1 MPRLPL
7 TCHTIALC
15 IAANWDFGEI
25 IMAWKTLDDMD
36 LAGKRVLVRVDIN
49 VPMEDGRVTDTT
61 RIDRIVPT
69 ITDIVKAGGS
79 PIMLAHFGRP
89 KGQYVPEMSLSP
101 LVPYLNDTFGHEVTF
116 IERPSRE
123 AIDALPATAVVLV
136 ENTRFTAMEEAN
148 DPQMAGFLATLGD
161 IYCNDAFSAAHRAH
175 ASTEGVA
182 KLLPNC
188 AGRLMQAELSAL
200 EAALSTPKRPVVA
213 VVGGAKVSTKL
224 ELLGNLVAKVDHL
237 VIGGGMANTFLAAQ
251 GIDVGKSLCEHD
263 LADTARD
270 ILGKAEAAGCEV
282 VLPSDVVVAREFKAG
297 ADNETVAADACP
309 SDAMILDAGPASV
322 MRIEAILAS
331 AKTLIWN
338 GPLGAFEIEP
348 FNAATNAA
356 AKAAAELSKSGQL
369 ISVAGGGDTVAALN
383 GAGAADDF
391 TYIST
396 AGGAFLEWMEGKTLP
411 GVAAL
416 SA

>member
-1 MPRLPL
+1 
-7 TCHTIALC
+7 
-15 IAANWDFGEI
+15 
-25 IMAWKTLDDMD
+25 MAWKTLDDLD
-36 LAGKRVLVRVDIN
+36 LNGKRVLTRVDIN
-49 VPMEDGRVTDTT
+49 VPMENGKVTDAT
-61 RIDRIVPT
+61 RIERIVPT
-69 ITDIVKAGGS
+69 IKDILAKGGS
-79 PIMLAHFGRP
+79 PILLAHFGRP
-89 KGQYVPEMSLSP
+89 KGKPVPEMSLQP
-101 LVPYLNDTFGHEVTF
+101 LVPSLEAAFGTSVTF

-123 AIDALPATAVVLV
+123 AIDALPADAVVLV
-136 ENTRFTAMEEAN
+136 ENTRFTPMEEAN
-148 DPQMAGFLATLGD
+148 DPQMAGFLSTLGD
-161 IYCNDAFSAAHRAH
+161 VYCNDAFSAAHRAH

-200 EAALSTPKRPVVA
+200 ESALATPERPVVA
-213 VVGGAKVSTKL
+213 IVGGAKVSTKL

-251 GIDVGKSLCEHD
+251 GIDVGKSLCEHEM
-263 LADTARD
+263 ADTARE
-270 ILGKAEAAGCEV
+270 ILEKAKAAGCDII
-282 VLPSDVVVAREFKAG
+282 LPTDVVVAGEFAAG
-297 ADNETVAADACP
+297 AANETVAADACP
-309 SDAMILDAGPASV
+309 ADKMILDAGPDTVAKIAGV
-322 MRIEAILAS
+322 FES

-356 AKAAAELSKSGQL
+356 ASKAAELSKAGQL

-383 GAGAADDF
+383 GAGAADSF

-416 SA
+416 EQ